1 MEEEEGGG
9 GGWRR
14 RVEEEG
20 GGGWRRRVEE
30 EGGGGGGRRRVEE
43 EGGGGERGERGKSN
57 LCKLVDSFSFLDF
70 LNVKCLLEFLQLL
83 FILTQLCI
91 GIVNAWRK
99 TVHHV
104 ILKHTCHS
112 DYHSSSPPLSLF
124 LPSLLPSLS
133 PSPPLSSLFPLSSPP
148 SSLLSLTCS
157 CLLEAV
163 LQCIIFSVLL
173 VQFTLSENQAFLNLK
188 Y

>member
-1 MEEEEGGG
+1 M
-9 GGWRR
+9 
-14 RVEEEG
+14 
-20 GGGWRRRVEE
+20 
-30 EGGGGGGRRRVEE
+30 EE

-57 LCKLVDSFSFLDF
+57 LCKLVDSFSFFDF

-91 GIVNAWRK
+91 GIINAWRK

-112 DYHSSSPPLSLF
+112 DYHSSSLF
-124 LPSLLPSLS
+124 SFPSLS
-133 PSPPLSSLFPLSSPP
+133 PPLP
-148 SSLLSLTCS
+148 LSLTCS

-163 LQCIIFSVLL
+163 LQCIIFIVLL
-173 VQFTLSENQAFLNLK
+173 FQFTLSENQAFLNLK